1 MLSLHSSRLK
11 LLGNNRAAQL
21 YICRSCRWFCQ
32 TLRRLAY
39 RPERAGLLNLGGLG
53 LWAINR
59 VIGVRHKTVSC
70 WIAEAA
76 GNLPENRP
84 ETEASSLCRSWLT
97 LHFYPEKKSEC
108 RIWVA
113 LHSSFAKTS
122 GHLCGVAQP
131 AQAENFSKNL
141 RAELQWMLYPLAERP

>member
-1 MLSLHSSRLK
+1 MLSLYSSRLK
-11 LLGNNRAAQL
+11 LLGKNRAAQL

-59 VIGVRHKTVSC
+59 MIGVRHKTVSR

-84 ETEASSLCRSWLT
+84 ETEVSSLYRSWLT

-113 LHSSFAKTS
+113 LDSYFAKIS

-131 AQAENFSKNL
+131 AQAEKSSKNL
-141 RAELQWMLYPLAERP
+141 RAQLQWVLYPLAERP